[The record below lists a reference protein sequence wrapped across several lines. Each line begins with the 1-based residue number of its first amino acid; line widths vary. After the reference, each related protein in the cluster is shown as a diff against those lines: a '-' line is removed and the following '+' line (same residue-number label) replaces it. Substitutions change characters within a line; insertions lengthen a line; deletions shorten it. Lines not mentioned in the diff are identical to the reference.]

1 MSAGAAQATR
11 FAACIRRHGFG
22 SFPDPNGQG
31 VITVVGIDRHSPA
44 FHAAS
49 SACAK
54 LLPGGLHGPTPA
66 QQAEQRQQALALAR
80 CMRAHGVADFPDPT
94 GSGSFQGAGTGDGL
108 DPNGPQFQRAE
119 SACRGLLPPEGKGL
133 PGT

>member
-1 MSAGAAQATR
+1 
-11 FAACIRRHGFG
+11 
-22 SFPDPNGQG
+22 

-44 FHAAS
+44 FQAAS

-94 GSGSFQGAGTGDGL
+94 GSGPFQGAGTGDGL

-119 SACRGLLPPEGKGL
+119 RACRGLLPPEGKGL